1 MTSVPKPLK
10 FMMPHYDAMKAAYEK
25 ITDNKVKKQC
35 ADVVS
40 GNAFFPKKDND
51 SLEWH

>member
-10 FMMPHYDAMKAAYEK
+10 FMIPHYDAMKAAYEK
-25 ITDNKVKKQC
+25 IKDDKVKRQC

-40 GNAFFPKKDND
+40 GKMIVF
-51 SLEWH
+51 

>member
-1 MTSVPKPLK
+1 
-10 FMMPHYDAMKAAYEK
+10 MMPHYDAMKAAYEK

-40 GNAFFPKKDND
+40 GNAFFPKKKKIND
-51 SLEWH
+51 SVDWQ